1 MKISEYTMSIWTSI
15 LRDRKTYLN
24 PFYNE
29 KSDQVVQ
36 INALSNKI
44 KLWKNYYC
52 RHMPDYQS
60 TLVN

>member
-1 MKISEYTMSIWTSI
+1 MSIWTSI

-29 KSDQVVQ
+29 KSDQVLQ
-36 INALSNKI
+36 MNALSNKI